1 MLETGRVRTA
11 LAASIRAIVE
21 HLKCWILPPPFA
33 VTKAW
38 SLPVSLLWYMQN
50 PWLSEPSTWR
60 WSGHLQVRASSSS
73 FRGSACCLG
82 TGADG
87 TDDPPVC
94 V

>member
-1 MLETGRVRTA
+1 VTEIVIGE
-11 LAASIRAIVE
+11 AAPGDARDGKGSNRPCGEHPRAIVE

-50 PWLSEPSTWR
+50 PWLSEP
-60 WSGHLQVRASSSS
+60 VDVAMERA
-73 FRGSACCLG
+73 FAG
-82 TGADG
+82 DG
-87 TDDPPVC
+87 TDEPPVC